1 VEGVLWCSLW
11 HMPLAGDDSSE
22 HNATF
27 KSCFTD
33 AEEKLLTMK
42 NDRGLAWKI
51 GSTDII
57 PLVNIAFTLVFTHI
71 ESNRHA
77 ISDRG

>member
-1 VEGVLWCSLW
+1 
-11 HMPLAGDDSSE
+11 M
-22 HNATF
+22 
-27 KSCFTD
+27 D

-57 PLVNIAFTLVFTHI
+57 PLVNIAFTLVFTNI